1 MRALTYDPFVEPMP
15 ATILVVDDDL
25 KIVRLVRTYLE
36 REGYRVAEALDGR
49 SALAAIA
56 LEAPALVVL
65 DVMLP
70 EVDGLSIVRAVRRTG
85 RTPIIMLSA
94 RGTTA
99 DRIAGLAAG
108 ADDYLP
114 KPFSPAELVV
124 RVQRVLERST
134 GPSSATAGPD
144 RVLRRG
150 DLVLDLDRHEV
161 TVAGRDPSLTALE
174 FRLLAALLEAD
185 GRVLSRD
192 QLMDA
197 VYPGGEAIVLD
208 RTIDALVKRLREKLG
223 DDAVRPRY
231 VMTVRSVGYV
241 PSPPPAARQGPRG
254 ARSHRG
260 GWVPDRRGRHPRGG
274 PRGRDRYCRDA
285 RAGRGRVHQPHDR
298 RRPPGRSGSLD
309 VRRLGQARGA
319 RRPLVAV
326 MAATVL
332 SAALGRRIARPLR
345 DVGRAARRIAGG
357 DYAARVPRTGL
368 EELTDL
374 ADSFNQMAT
383 ALEEQERLRQELIAN
398 AAHELRTPLTNLQG
412 YLEALRDE
420 VIPADRATF
429 ESLWDEANASSA
441 CRARSTCSPPA
452 TPSWTGRRS
461 RTSTWPRPCAA
472 RPSPRR
478 PR

>member
-1 MRALTYDPFVEPMP
+1 MHALTYDPSVDLMP
-15 ATILVVDDDL
+15 ATILVVDDDA

-36 REGYRVAEALDGR
+36 REGYRVVEALDGR

-134 GPSSATAGPD
+134 GPAAAKAAGPD
-144 RVLRRG
+144 RVMRRG
-150 DLVLDLDRHEV
+150 DLVLDRDRHEV

-197 VYPGGEAIVLD
+197 VYPGGEAVVLD

-231 VMTVRSVGYV
+231 VMTVRSVGYRAV
-241 PSPPPAARQGPRG
+241 PAAG
-254 ARSHRG
+254 AE
-260 GWVPDRRGRHPRGG
+260 
-274 PRGRDRYCRDA
+274 
-285 RAGRGRVHQPHDR
+285 
-298 RRPPGRSGSLD
+298 
-309 VRRLGQARGA
+309 
-319 RRPLVAV
+319 
-326 MAATVL
+326 
-332 SAALGRRIARPLR
+332 
-345 DVGRAARRIAGG
+345 AGG
-357 DYAARVPRTGL
+357 G
-368 EELTDL
+368 
-374 ADSFNQMAT
+374 
-383 ALEEQERLRQELIAN
+383 
-398 AAHELRTPLTNLQG
+398 
-412 YLEALRDE
+412 
-420 VIPADRATF
+420 
-429 ESLWDEANASSA
+429 
-441 CRARSTCSPPA
+441 
-452 TPSWTGRRS
+452 
-461 RTSTWPRPCAA
+461 
-472 RPSPRR
+472 
-478 PR
+478 